1 MLWWD
6 QIKKMKKEFINGTD
20 TNRPGLFHNN
30 HKAKPMTGQFKP
42 WHLLQI
48 PVIVAA
54 LGYFVDIYDL
64 LLFSIIRVESLRSL
78 GVPETSLLNDGVY
91 LLSVQ
96 MGGLLLGGILWG
108 VLGDKKGRISV
119 LFGSILIY
127 SLANIAN
134 GFVTTTGQY
143 ALLRFISGIGLA
155 GELGVG
161 ITLVSEILPK
171 EIRGYGTSLVA
182 GVGML
187 GAVLAYFVTQF
198 ADWRMAYFIG
208 GGMGLT
214 LLILRMKVFESGIF
228 AKIKEEKASRGNFF
242 QLFTSRKQFFKYF
255 RCILIGVPVWFV
267 AGILMTFAPEFGKAL
282 HLEGIEAGKAVMWEY
297 IGLTFGDIS
306 SGILS
311 QYFQSR
317 KKVVFLFLIVASV
330 LICIYLFVPLHLN
343 GIFYGLCACLGFVA
357 GYWALFVT
365 IAAEQFGT
373 NLRATVATTVPN
385 FVRGSIIIITPLF
398 VFFKD
403 EFGILTG
410 AGLVG
415 LLCIAT
421 AMLGLWKME
430 ETFGKDLN
438 FVEGS
443 SATDAAPV
451 TVFKQKTALDQ

>member
-198 ADWRMAYFIG
+198 ADWRMAYFI
-208 GGMGLT
+208 
-214 LLILRMKVFESGIF
+214 
-228 AKIKEEKASRGNFF
+228 
-242 QLFTSRKQFFKYF
+242 
-255 RCILIGVPVWFV
+255 
-267 AGILMTFAPEFGKAL
+267 
-282 HLEGIEAGKAVMWEY
+282 
-297 IGLTFGDIS
+297 
-306 SGILS
+306 
-311 QYFQSR
+311 
-317 KKVVFLFLIVASV
+317 
-330 LICIYLFVPLHLN
+330 
-343 GIFYGLCACLGFVA
+343 
-357 GYWALFVT
+357 
-365 IAAEQFGT
+365 
-373 NLRATVATTVPN
+373 
-385 FVRGSIIIITPLF
+385 
-398 VFFKD
+398 
-403 EFGILTG
+403 
-410 AGLVG
+410 
-415 LLCIAT
+415 
-421 AMLGLWKME
+421 
-430 ETFGKDLN
+430 
-438 FVEGS
+438 
-443 SATDAAPV
+443 
-451 TVFKQKTALDQ
+451 

>member
-1 MLWWD
+1 
-6 QIKKMKKEFINGTD
+6 
-20 TNRPGLFHNN
+20 
-30 HKAKPMTGQFKP
+30 MTQPFKLGQ
-42 WHLLQI
+42 LLQM
-48 PVIVAA
+48 PVIIAA

-64 LLFSIIRVESLRSL
+64 LLFSIIRIESLKSL
-78 GVPETSLLNDGVY
+78 GVAEANLLNDGVY

-96 MGGLLLGGILWG
+96 MGGLLVGGILWG

-134 GFVTTTGQY
+134 GFVTTVEQY
-143 ALLRFISGIGLA
+143 AILRFIAGIGLA

-161 ITLVSEILPK
+161 ITLVAEVLPK

-187 GAVLAYFVTQF
+187 GAVLAYFVTEF
-198 ADWRMAYFIG
+198 VEWRVAYFIG
-208 GGMGLT
+208 GGMGLV
-214 LLILRMKVFESGIF
+214 LLVMRVKVFESGIF
-228 AKIKEEKASRGNFF
+228 TKVKGQPVSKGNFF
-242 QLFTSRKQFFKYF
+242 QLFTTRKRFFKYI

-282 HLEGIEAGKAVMWEY
+282 NLDGPVEAGKAVMWEY
-297 IGLTFGDIS
+297 VGLTIGDIF

-311 QYFQSR
+311 QYFRSR
-317 KKVVFLFLIVASV
+317 KKVVFLFLLLASV
-330 LICIYLFVPLHLN
+330 LIAIYLFVPLKLTV
-343 GIFYGLCACLGFVA
+343 IFYALCVFLGFAA

-385 FVRGSIIIITPLF
+385 FVRGSIIIMTPLF
-398 VFFKD
+398 ILCKD
-403 EFGILTG
+403 QFGILPG

-415 LLCIAT
+415 LLAMVT
-421 AMLGLWKME
+421 ALLGLWKME

-438 FVEGS
+438 FVEETSGMVT
-443 SATDAAPV
+443 ARGPALKPKAAID
-451 TVFKQKTALDQ
+451 K